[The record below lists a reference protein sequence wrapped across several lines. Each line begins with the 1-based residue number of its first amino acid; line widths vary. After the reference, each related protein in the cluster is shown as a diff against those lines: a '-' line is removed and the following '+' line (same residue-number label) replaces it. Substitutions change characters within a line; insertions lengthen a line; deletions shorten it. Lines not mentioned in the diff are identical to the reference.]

1 MRDAGPE
8 GDSPAVPA
16 PVGTG
21 GLRNAGAGL
30 RAAVSLCWQASAGPL
45 LATVGLAAVTVALS
59 LTGVWLTGAL
69 VDALTADG
77 AGGPPIGV
85 MLGLAAVGAVA
96 AVQPHLTTYVHAE
109 FGRRVGLATQ
119 DELYRSVQ
127 RQQGLRRFEDP
138 EFLDRVRL
146 AQMFGSGPVQS
157 VVAAL
162 AVVAAGGTVAGLVM
176 TLWTVSPVIT
186 AVVLAAAG
194 PALAANL
201 LLARRQTSTIT
212 GITPAQRRE
221 LFYGL
226 LLVSPQAA
234 KEIRLFGIGDFLRRR
249 LLGERRSADA
259 AQREFDRHTRRVQ
272 VGLALANAF
281 VVAVGLIWAGHGAA
295 VGRLSAGDVVM
306 FLAATAA
313 MQAALATATTEIA
326 RGHQA
331 LLMFEH
337 YRSVRMMPSDLPA
350 TRRTVPMPTLRDGIQ
365 LRDVWFRY
373 GPDRPWVL
381 RGLDLNV
388 PAGRTLGL
396 VGRNGAGKSTIVKLL
411 CRFYDPCHGA
421 ILWNG
426 TDIRE
431 FPVDDLRHRMAT
443 VFQDYVQYDLTAAE
457 NIAVGD
463 LASLDV
469 PDRVEA
475 AARHAGVHGELARLP
490 RGYRTLL
497 SRTLRQPGED
507 DDGAQLSGGQ
517 WQRIAVARALVRPAP
532 DLLILDEPS
541 SGLDAMAEYDIHAA
555 LREHHRGRTT
565 VLISHRLGS
574 MRHADSIAVVDGG
587 VVAELGSHDALMA
600 RDGQYARLFVL
611 QARGYGAPRQQGQ
624 PARSMC

>member
-1 MRDAGPE
+1 MRDAF
-8 GDSPAVPA
+8 
-16 PVGTG
+16 
-21 GLRNAGAGL
+21 AGL
-30 RAAVSLCWQASAGPL
+30 RAAASLCWQAAAAQL
-45 LATVGLAAVTVALS
+45 LATVGLAAVSVALP
-59 LTGVWLTGAL
+59 LAGVWLTRAL
-69 VDALTADG
+69 VDALTTG
-77 AGGPPIGV
+77 GTGGPPIAA
-85 MLGLAAVGAVA
+85 MLGLSAVGAVS
-96 AVQPHLTTYVHAE
+96 AVLPHLNTYVHAE
-109 FGRRVGLATQ
+109 FGRRVGFATQ
-119 DELYRSVQ
+119 DGLYQSVQ

-138 EFLDRVRL
+138 AFLDRVRL
-146 AQMFGSGPVQS
+146 AQTFGSGPVQS
-157 VVAAL
+157 VVAAV
-162 AVVAAGGTVAGLVM
+162 AVVAASGTVAGLVM

-201 LLARRQTSTIT
+201 LLARRQSSTIT

-221 LFYGL
+221 LFYSL

-259 AQREFDRHTRRVQ
+259 AQRLFDRHTRRVQ
-272 VGLALANAF
+272 VALSLANAL
-281 VVAVGLIWAGHGAA
+281 VVGLGLIWAGHGAA
-295 VGRLSAGDVVM
+295 AGRLSAGDLVM

-313 MQAALATATTEIA
+313 VQAALATTTTEVA

-337 YRSVRMMPSDLPA
+337 YRAVRTMPSDLPT
-350 TRRTVPMPTLRDGIQ
+350 TRRTRPVQPLRNSIE
-365 LRDVWFRY
+365 LREVWFRY
-373 GPDRPWVL
+373 GPNRPWVL
-381 RGLDLNV
+381 RGLDLTV

-396 VGRNGAGKSTIVKLL
+396 VGRNGTGKSTIVKLL
-411 CRFYDPCHGA
+411 CRFYDPCHGTV
-421 ILWNG
+421 LWNG

-431 FPVDDLRHRMAT
+431 LPIDELRQRIAT

-463 LASLDV
+463 LASLDE
-469 PDRVEA
+469 PARLEA
-475 AARHAGVHGELARLP
+475 AARHAGVHRELAFLP
-490 RGYRTLL
+490 HGYRTLL

-507 DDGAQLSGGQ
+507 GDGAQLSGGQ
-517 WQRIAVARALVRPAP
+517 WQRIAIARALVRPAP

-555 LREHHRGRTT
+555 LREHHRERTT

-574 MRHADSIAVVDGG
+574 MRHADVIAVVDGG

-600 RDGQYARLFVL
+600 RDGRYARLFAM
-611 QARGYGAPRQQGQ
+611 QARGYGAQRQPDERAG
-624 PARSMC
+624 SLC